1 MNIHDIFPDLK
12 TWDTIDAIYENGDT
26 FTIPH
31 RFVILQA
38 SAIEKIQQHNLNF
51 IALRNAQLGFIMAD
65 WIDNNLSVDLEYHAG
80 EAPTTISHR
89 FFDFGDV
96 PVALGI
102 TGDTNSTVYP
112 LMDEQERPRIISPAF
127 NKHLL
132 AVKYNI

>member
-12 TWDTIDAIYENGDT
+12 QWDTIDVIYENGDT
-26 FTIPH
+26 FTIPNQ
-31 RFVILQA
+31 FVILQA

-51 IALRNAQLGFIMAD
+51 TALRHAQLGLIMND
-65 WIDNNLSVDLEYHAG
+65 WIDDNLSVDLEYHAAVT
-80 EAPTTISHR
+80 APTTISHR

-96 PVALGI
+96 PVALSV
-102 TGDTNSTVYP
+102 TGDINTVYP

-127 NKHLL
+127 NKHIL

>member
-1 MNIHDIFPDLK
+1 MNISDIFTDLK
-12 TWDTIDAIYENGDT
+12 PWDTIDVVYENGDT
-26 FTIPH
+26 FTIPQQ
-31 RFVILQA
+31 FVILQA
-38 SAIEKIQQHNLNF
+38 TAIEELHDHNFNF
-51 IALRNAQLGFIMAD
+51 TALRHAQLGFIMND
-65 WIDNNLSVDLEYHAG
+65 WIDNDLSVDLEYHAG

-127 NKHLL
+127 NKHIL